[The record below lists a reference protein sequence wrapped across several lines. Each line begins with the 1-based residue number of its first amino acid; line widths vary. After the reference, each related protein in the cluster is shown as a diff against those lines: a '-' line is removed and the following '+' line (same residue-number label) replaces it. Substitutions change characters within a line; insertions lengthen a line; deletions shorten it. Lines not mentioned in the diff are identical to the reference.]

1 MGPNAANVDGAYLI
15 GHIFWQKTLIDSKS
29 DLGLL
34 ETRVLEESSVTF
46 DTSIMS
52 WSRNLSSVIFTLD
65 SAFLRKGI
73 LFIVYLSRDTLHLKK
88 LKAKKHLMNNSLF
101 LILSQSRSQQE
112 ICILQKVY
120 STINRFKLVNH
131 TNKIFSEI

>member
-52 WSRNLSSVIFTLD
+52 WSTNLSSVIFTFWGIIHFFWFCHNLD
-65 SAFLRKGI
+65 LNK
-73 LFIVYLSRDTLHLKK
+73 
-88 LKAKKHLMNNSLF
+88 
-101 LILSQSRSQQE
+101 RSVSFRRY
-112 ICILQKVY
+112 IRLLTV
-120 STINRFKLVNH
+120 SN
-131 TNKIFSEI
+131 